1 MLSNKLDTELRLNAA
16 LEYLMQK
23 PDVNLNVAAFEDA
36 CGVGVVVTPEMI
48 ETEVEKA
55 VAAVKGELLD
65 KRYRYPAGLLMAE
78 ARKALKWA
86 DGKAVKSEIDVQIFD
101 LLGAKTDADLAP
113 PPKVEKKSKPMT
125 NGNDKSKTPVVAT
138 STDDVE
144 TQSGAATIAELM
156 KTKVNFHKPGENYKT
171 DGYVI
176 TDKTMDILA
185 EHLKRTGG
193 QVRTRFPPEPNGI
206 LHVGHAKAININF
219 GYAAAHDGVC
229 FLRYDDTNPE
239 KEEEK
244 FFTAIKDVVE
254 WLGYKPFQITHSSDN
269 FDQVKTQKVIQWGSK
284 F

>member
-1 MLSNKLDTELRLNAA
+1 
-16 LEYLMQK
+16 MQK
-23 PDVNLNVAAFEDA
+23 PDVNLDLAAFEDA
-36 CGVGVVVTPEMI
+36 CGVGVIVTPEMI

-55 VAAVKGELLD
+55 VSAVKSELLE

-78 ARKALKWA
+78 VRKALKWA

-101 LLGAKTDADLAP
+101 LLGPKTEADLAP
-113 PPKVEKKSKPMT
+113 PPKVEKKPKTAVT
-125 NGNDKSKTPVVAT
+125 NGVEKSKTPVVAT
-138 STDDVE
+138 STDDAE
-144 TQSGAATIAELM
+144 AQSGAATIAELM

-254 WLGYKPFQITHSSDN
+254 WLGYKPYQITHSSDN
-269 FDQVKTQKVIQWGSK
+269 FDQVKKK
-284 F
+284 FCVSFEILIFWKCTFFFLNAIGLD